1 MIKFLQSDCSK
12 YLSKFVFSTK
22 SRALYVFQ
30 IYAATRSIVYTFYFG
45 PIMQT
50 FSTRPAIF
58 QIISE
63 KVVAT
68 SPFKASM
75 FCQKQCV
82 FVNIDKNLIKT
93 LEEFHFYYVRDTV
106 QRPSENDSIISEAIK
121 TVTFIL
127 SFLIYFP
134 DIKAKALLK
143 G

>member
-68 SPFKASM
+68 SP
-75 FCQKQCV
+75 
-82 FVNIDKNLIKT
+82 
-93 LEEFHFYYVRDTV
+93 
-106 QRPSENDSIISEAIK
+106 
-121 TVTFIL
+121 
-127 SFLIYFP
+127 
-134 DIKAKALLK
+134 
-143 G
+143 